1 MRPQALLSVL
11 ATVQRAPKDRKLPI
25 YFYPEVRFWSSVS
38 GDKVE
43 TQRG

>member
-11 ATVQRAPKDRKLPI
+11 AAVQGAPKDRKLLI

-38 GDKVE
+38 GEGVE

>member
-11 ATVQRAPKDRKLPI
+11 ATMQGAPKDRKLPV

-38 GDKVE
+38 REGVE